1 MERHRTSLLFVAVA
15 LTLAGVFAGINL
27 PVSLFPVVSF
37 PRIRVVID
45 SSSMPSQQMLVEVTE
60 PLEAVARAVPG
71 ATDVESKTSRGSAE
85 IFVDFPWGSNMRQ
98 ALQSVDT
105 AFAQKLPDLP
115 VGTVYDALQMSP
127 TAIAPFVSYALL
139 SDKESPS
146 KLRQLAQYR
155 IAPLLTGIPG
165 VKKVGVL
172 GGNTPEVQVHI
183 ASATLQA
190 YGLSVDA
197 VAKAISQTNSLN
209 AVGRIQDNSLLFLT
223 IENSSFKDIQSVKD
237 VMLRTSQGNIVRLG
251 DIASI
256 EMGSVP
262 KQLLVNDNGHP
273 AVTFDVYQQDK
284 ANSVT
289 LQHEVQHQ
297 LDTFMKGQ
305 PKSIRLYKW
314 YDQTELVNSSIKAV
328 EEAIL
333 IGIVFAACVIFGFLR
348 NWRATAVAMLAVP
361 MSVLVTCVV
370 LKILGMT
377 FNIMTLGGIAAS
389 IGLLI
394 DDAIVMIEQ
403 IARRAAV
410 PGLAEPKRTVLAAA
424 REFLAPLT
432 GSSLATIVMFIPL
445 AFLSGVS
452 GAFFKFLS
460 LTMASS
466 LVISYGLTAL
476 VVPLLAR
483 GIIDFEK
490 WQDPSHGR
498 ETFSRRTHRRAL
510 TMLAARPWLLGIG
523 ILAII
528 AVGYAGYANVG
539 TGFLPKMDEGGFV
552 LDYQTAPGTSL
563 GETNRELSEVEKILK
578 DNPYVA
584 NYSRR
589 IGAGLGGDFVESYQ
603 GDFFVKL
610 VGPSKRPP
618 IWTVMDSLTSQ
629 ITSQVPGISFD
640 THQLMGDM
648 IGDMVGRRQPVVINL
663 SAQDPGD
670 LPKIAKKVAGAIAK
684 VPGIQPA
691 SINDGVV
698 PAGDA
703 LEIRVD
709 PVVAAAND
717 LTSADVQAQVRN
729 YLKGDVVTSYLGSL
743 RKIGVRLW
751 AGDQNAKTRRDDLE
765 NLPIKSS
772 NGHLVTLGTVARIK
786 FEAGQPELTRDNL
799 AQVVSVTAEIGGGHD
814 LGSTVAA
821 VKSVLDAQGFLPD
834 GVYYRIGGAYKQQQ
848 IAARGMMEV
857 FIAAIIAETVLLLFL
872 YERLSLALT
881 IIFTS
886 IVSTGAV
893 FTGLWVAHIELNIT
907 AMMGMVMIVGIATEM
922 AIFLVSEFQALSETM
937 PAREAIFEAALNRLR
952 PIAMSSL
959 AMILALLPL
968 GAAIS
973 GSGDQMLQP
982 LAVAIIA
989 GTIVQLPMVLL
1000 ALPVLIA
1007 ATLPRRSSV
1016 GAENPAPTG

>member
-1 MERHRTSLLFVAVA
+1 MNFTDFMERHRTSLLFVAVA

-452 GAFFKFLS
+452 GAFFK
-460 LTMASS
+460 
-466 LVISYGLTAL
+466 
-476 VVPLLAR
+476 
-483 GIIDFEK
+483 
-490 WQDPSHGR
+490 
-498 ETFSRRTHRRAL
+498 
-510 TMLAARPWLLGIG
+510 
-523 ILAII
+523 
-528 AVGYAGYANVG
+528 
-539 TGFLPKMDEGGFV
+539 
-552 LDYQTAPGTSL
+552 
-563 GETNRELSEVEKILK
+563 
-578 DNPYVA
+578 
-584 NYSRR
+584 
-589 IGAGLGGDFVESYQ
+589 
-603 GDFFVKL
+603 
-610 VGPSKRPP
+610 
-618 IWTVMDSLTSQ
+618 
-629 ITSQVPGISFD
+629 
-640 THQLMGDM
+640 
-648 IGDMVGRRQPVVINL
+648 
-663 SAQDPGD
+663 
-670 LPKIAKKVAGAIAK
+670 
-684 VPGIQPA
+684 
-691 SINDGVV
+691 
-698 PAGDA
+698 
-703 LEIRVD
+703 
-709 PVVAAAND
+709 
-717 LTSADVQAQVRN
+717 
-729 YLKGDVVTSYLGSL
+729 
-743 RKIGVRLW
+743 
-751 AGDQNAKTRRDDLE
+751 
-765 NLPIKSS
+765 
-772 NGHLVTLGTVARIK
+772 
-786 FEAGQPELTRDNL
+786 
-799 AQVVSVTAEIGGGHD
+799 
-814 LGSTVAA
+814 
-821 VKSVLDAQGFLPD
+821 
-834 GVYYRIGGAYKQQQ
+834 
-848 IAARGMMEV
+848 
-857 FIAAIIAETVLLLFL
+857 
-872 YERLSLALT
+872 
-881 IIFTS
+881 
-886 IVSTGAV
+886 
-893 FTGLWVAHIELNIT
+893 
-907 AMMGMVMIVGIATEM
+907 
-922 AIFLVSEFQALSETM
+922 
-937 PAREAIFEAALNRLR
+937 
-952 PIAMSSL
+952 
-959 AMILALLPL
+959 
-968 GAAIS
+968 
-973 GSGDQMLQP
+973 
-982 LAVAIIA
+982 
-989 GTIVQLPMVLL
+989 
-1000 ALPVLIA
+1000 
-1007 ATLPRRSSV
+1007 
-1016 GAENPAPTG
+1016 